1 MLAAAWRATR
11 REKGRLQT
19 ILTSATVSQEDEAA
33 LRALVPRARRLSHVG
48 VLAPTLERRFV
59 PVRSNLTHR
68 KDAALLRLL
77 RPTAPPREGG
87 GDAAATMLFCTGAR
101 RARHVVELLRHELPW
116 LRVAA
121 LHGECE
127 RAERDAALAAFHDGE
142 AQARV
147 A

>member
-77 RPTAPPREGG
+77 RRAATAPPRQG
-87 GDAAATMLFCTGAR
+87 GDQVPDDAAAATMLFCTGAR
-101 RARHVVELLRHELPW
+101 RARHVVELLTLTLTLTLTLP
-116 LRVAA
+116 LP
-121 LHGECE
+121 LP
-127 RAERDAALAAFHDGE
+127 
-142 AQARV
+142 
-147 A
+147 